1 MKKEHAMRLLMRGLL
16 CGLVLL
22 AWAGA
27 ARAVQAPQ
35 TPSGQPQSEQDKLA
49 AQRLRELAA
58 MLSLTSA
65 QRGKIRPI
73 GLAGGPRLKAGRDDP
88 PPSKPQKRAKRRG
101 TFQD

>member
-1 MKKEHAMRLLMRGLL
+1 MRLLMRGLL

-65 QRGKIRPI
+65 QREKI
-73 GLAGGPRLKAGRDDP
+73 
-88 PPSKPQKRAKRRG
+88 
-101 TFQD
+101 